1 MTSSAPAIA
10 RIKRDQ
16 VQLYFDPNVPPVA
29 TIRSGES
36 IVVETEDAHWGSIR
50 SADTVYQSLA
60 EVFAKL
66 GGANPVTGPIYVEGA
81 KAGDCIAVRI
91 DEIICAPVQGQGYTV
106 LTPGL
111 GGLVSN
117 YSLQP
122 PLGPRT
128 TMVKAADG
136 VAHFPV
142 KGKTVAIP
150 FAPFLGTIGVAPRG
164 EKRLSYFQGPDFL
177 GNVDLPLIGPPN
189 TLVLPVHVD
198 GALLSL
204 GDAHVAQGDGEISG
218 AAIENQADVRLTVT
232 VIPSAGAQ
240 YCALPQINGDD
251 WIGSIAAFGG
261 VHSGDCI
268 RAAYIDVINRMVRF
282 HGFTMEDAY
291 SLICQV
297 GRVRIGQVVDPLY
310 SAAVTIERRYLD

>member
-1 MTSSAPAIA
+1 M
-10 RIKRDQ
+10 
-16 VQLYFDPNVPPVA
+16 
-29 TIRSGES
+29 
-36 IVVETEDAHWGSIR
+36 
-50 SADTVYQSLA
+50 
-60 EVFAKL
+60 
-66 GGANPVTGPIYVEGA
+66 
-81 KAGDCIAVRI
+81 RI

-117 YSLQP
+117 YALQP
-122 PLGPRT
+122 PLTPRT

-164 EKRLSYFQGPDFL
+164 EKRLSYFQGADFL
-177 GNVDLPLIGPPN
+177 GNVDLPFIGPPN

-218 AAIENQADVRLTVT
+218 AAIENQADVRLFYAV
-232 VIPSAGAQ
+232 VLYRLDDLQNADEQ
-240 YCALPQINGDD
+240 LKLVDVNALTSLQKSEADIEREYLDPT
-251 WIGSIAAFGG
+251 ALK
-261 VHSGDCI
+261 
-268 RAAYIDVINRMVRF
+268 RMVSEEDVAATALF
-282 HGFTMEDAY
+282 LASDEAASISGETISVSGGF
-291 SLICQV
+291 
-297 GRVRIGQVVDPLY
+297 RI
-310 SAAVTIERRYLD
+310 